1 MDSEFWWCNFCL
13 IRGRVSF
20 TRKSCQTV
28 LMAHLLYLVRAI
40 SPIMPHLAEDVWQN
54 LPFQYTLQDG
64 SLANFV
70 FDLKWPE
77 KNEEWLSAPK
87 DDVDFLGVILE
98 VLNFLHHFDMFI
110 ALRNGK
116 KEAAVLSFHKYG
128 SLYIYGF
135 IFYSIKNLF
144 FLKVKQTC
152 KTSDVRNLL
161 SSLNIFSWTCRR
173 AAHHHIKKRG
183 SK

>member
-1 MDSEFWWCNFCL
+1 
-13 IRGRVSF
+13 
-20 TRKSCQTV
+20 
-28 LMAHLLYLVRAI
+28 MAHLLYLVRAI

-98 VLNFLHHFDMFI
+98 VLKFFIKFLPSK
-110 ALRNGK
+110 NGK
-116 KEAAVLSFHKYG
+116 KEVVILSFTNMVH
-128 SLYIYGF
+128 SIYKAS
-135 IFYSIKNLF
+135 YSIALEI
-144 FLKVKQTC
+144 C
-152 KTSDVRNLL
+152 TS
-161 SSLNIFSWTCRR
+161 
-173 AAHHHIKKRG
+173 
-183 SK
+183 

>member
-1 MDSEFWWCNFCL
+1 MDSEFWWCNFCP

-98 VLNFLHHFDMFI
+98 VLKFLHQVFALKKWKERSGSIVFPQIWFI
-110 ALRNGK
+110 
-116 KEAAVLSFHKYG
+116 
-128 SLYIYGF
+128 LYIRLH
-135 IFYSIKNLF
+135 ILYSIRNLY
-144 FLKVKQTC
+144 FLEVKQTG
-152 KTSDVRNLL
+152 KTSHVRNLH
-161 SSLNIFSWTCRR
+161 STLNI
-173 AAHHHIKKRG
+173 
-183 SK
+183 